1 MNKEISK
8 ILNESSIFTLRD
20 FGSFIGVNNSSGVKK
35 DMLIQSIIEVLDTP
49 PAKEGSKKGRKHMTG
64 LRGLLD
70 KLSEFEEFK
79 PHKSIYDEYTQLEKE
94 SKQLKENYHA
104 NMLAA
109 NKSEE
114 EADVKE
120 EADGKE
126 AATKKAETA
135 KTPENITQVAKETPA
150 KTAANESFLENDVFT
165 LDGDDDTPATSAVD
179 HNGIEFVPSN
189 KILSADIPIIQQPRQ
204 DVSTLSD
211 SASKVT
217 TQPEC
222 EGYLE
227 VMPDKGFGFI
237 RTEKFDVYISGAL
250 ITKMCLKAGDFV
262 KALYSERSPGKY
274 AAFFIKGVN
283 RKSVDDAF
291 KRVSFENLQATF
303 PTEKFKMVSTD
314 NAVRA
319 IDLFA
324 PIGKG
329 QRALIV
335 SPPKSGK
342 TTIIKNLAKAIQ
354 AGNPETK
361 IFILLIDERPEE
373 VTDMQLA
380 NCGDVVFSA
389 FDDKPD
395 RHIKIAT
402 ALVEKAKRLVEN
414 GEDVCIL
421 MDSLTRFARAVNMS
435 VTNTSRSLSGGMD
448 ASALQTVK
456 TFFGSGRNT
465 TDGGSLTIIAT
476 ALVDTNSKMDDL
488 IFEEFKGT
496 GNCEVILD
504 RSLSEKRI
512 FPAINI
518 EKSGTRRD
526 ELLLSETHCASVT
539 ALRKFLGTKQ
549 RSGME
554 NVIELFDKI
563 KTNEELLARLPL
575 LFETLKTKKN

>member
-20 FGSFIGVNNSSGVKK
+20 FGSFIGVTNSSGVKK
-35 DMLIQSIIEVLDTP
+35 DVLINSIVEVLDTP
-49 PAKEGSKKGRKHMTG
+49 TFQEGSKKGRKHMTG

-70 KLSEFEEFK
+70 KLSEFDEFK
-79 PHKSIYDEYTQLEKE
+79 PHKEMYEEYRQIE
-94 SKQLKENYHA
+94 SEAKQLKENYQT
-104 NMLAA
+104 NML
-109 NKSEE
+109 
-114 EADVKE
+114 
-120 EADGKE
+120 G
-126 AATKKAETA
+126 KKAEVTKEQSP
-135 KTPENITQVAKETPA
+135 KTEATSQEKSAEIKSE
-150 KTAANESFLENDVFT
+150 LEIFASQTFV
-165 LDGDDDTPATSAVD
+165 LDGEDEKPTTAVD
-179 HNGIEFVPSN
+179 HNGIEFVPSQ
-189 KILSADIPIIQQPRQ
+189 KILSESIPLIPTDEPAMVAD
-204 DVSTLSD
+204 VE
-211 SASKVT
+211 SKVT
-217 TQPEC
+217 TQTEC

-227 VMPDKGFGFI
+227 VIPDKGFGFI
-237 RTEKFDVYISGAL
+237 RTGEFDVYISGAL
-250 ITKMCLKAGDFV
+250 INKMCLKAGDFV

-291 KRVSFENLQATF
+291 KRVSFENLRATF
-303 PTEKFKMVSTD
+303 PTEKFNMISDD

-342 TTIIKNLAKAIQ
+342 TTIIKNLAKAIK

-373 VTDMQLA
+373 VTDMQVA
-380 NCGDVVFSA
+380 DCGDVVFSA

-395 RHIKIAT
+395 RHIKIAI
-402 ALVEKAKRLVEN
+402 ALLEKAKRLVEN
-414 GEDVCIL
+414 GEDVVIL

-435 VTNTSRSLSGGMD
+435 VINSSRSLSGGMD

-465 TDGGSLTIIAT
+465 SDGGSLTLIAT

-496 GNCEVILD
+496 GNCEVVLD

-512 FPAINI
+512 FPAIDIN
-518 EKSGTRRD
+518 KSGTRRD
-526 ELLLSETHCASVT
+526 ELLFSAEDYTSVST
-539 ALRKFLGTKQ
+539 LRKYLATKQ

-563 KTNEELLARLPL
+563 KTNDELLKRLPL
-575 LFETLKTKKN
+575 LFDALKKK